1 MAETDQILLK
11 RFVKG
16 DEKAFQTFVN
26 RHYGL
31 VLQVALRRTRHR
43 QLAEEATQ
51 NVFCAVAK
59 KASSLSKKPDL
70 LLPWLHRA
78 ALFESS
84 KAMRAEHSSQRRQKL
99 NHPDSISSTNEAENT
114 AWLLALPHLDGSLDK
129 LSRSDRNVILQHYF
143 EGKSFPAIAKQE
155 GRPAGT
161 IQKQCR
167 RALDKL
173 SRILRAKGAT
183 VSALTLAG
191 CLTPKLAKAASPK
204 LASAIAAQA
213 ITDASIHS
221 TTSLS
226 FYMLMKSKLVLP
238 LTLAAVLLPLAAQ
251 QVAITQTVSQN
262 RNLKSARTSTA
273 PTKTS
278 SRSGTTVRTRNWTS
292 TGGISLEAIQEAKA
306 EADRLG
312 TLQHL
317 EFEELIASLSKEDL
331 VRLIPQAL
339 ALSNQDTRLD
349 LSQLLINALATID
362 PEATVL
368 LVAEKNSANPL
379 QTGMGV
385 ERALFLWTEKD
396 PEAVV
401 AWLTLQSEA
410 MQEFPTRNSRWRA
423 FYDFQAAALS
433 ELIEGRSPLA
443 REVFSLNPTY
453 AKYDLLNDAAEKPS
467 PAGWHTTVEP
477 DSLVEQAD
485 RVEAFLPWIRE
496 FGTDEPARKG
506 RGNRGELLETVLRET
521 TDWELIE
528 VSEVSEELL
537 TRGSLEASEA
547 TTVVRYV
554 AESTLERYFNSD
566 SQLSWTEHEQQTLS
580 WLETHAPEQS
590 STLFSEARELV
601 LKQERFQVEH
611 KIERIE
617 RPGDLQSARGFLQ
630 IDFELFPEFLERARQ
645 QLPRITDPEERANAE
660 AHLAR

>member
-114 AWLLALPHLDGSLDK
+114 AWLLALPHLDGALDK
-129 LSRSDRNVILQHYF
+129 LSRSDRNVVLQHYF

-238 LTLAAVLLPLAAQ
+238 LTLAAVLFPLAAQ

-292 TGGISLEAIQEAKA
+292 TVDSYSIVR
-306 EADRLG
+306 DRR
-312 TLQHL
+312 T
-317 EFEELIASLSKEDL
+317 
-331 VRLIPQAL
+331 
-339 ALSNQDTRLD
+339 
-349 LSQLLINALATID
+349 SQI
-362 PEATVL
+362 
-368 LVAEKNSANPL
+368 
-379 QTGMGV
+379 
-385 ERALFLWTEKD
+385 WT
-396 PEAVV
+396 
-401 AWLTLQSEA
+401 SY
-410 MQEFPTRNSRWRA
+410 S
-423 FYDFQAAALS
+423 
-433 ELIEGRSPLA
+433 
-443 REVFSLNPTY
+443 
-453 AKYDLLNDAAEKPS
+453 
-467 PAGWHTTVEP
+467 
-477 DSLVEQAD
+477 
-485 RVEAFLPWIRE
+485 
-496 FGTDEPARKG
+496 FG
-506 RGNRGELLETVLRET
+506 
-521 TDWELIE
+521 
-528 VSEVSEELL
+528 
-537 TRGSLEASEA
+537 
-547 TTVVRYV
+547 
-554 AESTLERYFNSD
+554 
-566 SQLSWTEHEQQTLS
+566 
-580 WLETHAPEQS
+580 
-590 STLFSEARELV
+590 
-601 LKQERFQVEH
+601 
-611 KIERIE
+611 
-617 RPGDLQSARGFLQ
+617 
-630 IDFELFPEFLERARQ
+630 
-645 QLPRITDPEERANAE
+645 
-660 AHLAR
+660 